1 MKTIKIV
8 FFALACL
15 VLTTN
20 FAMAVEPEKQ
30 KIEKEKIQLLKKI
43 KRSVS
48 STSFADFMKE
58 GITEQVVVRCTV
70 NKNNRV
76 VVSKVI
82 GFDDELKKAIRENM
96 NSKLIKASSDLVGQE
111 LALHFTFKMK

>member
-20 FAMAVEPEKQ
+20 FAMAVKPEKQ
-30 KIEKEKIQLLKKI
+30 KINKEKIELLKKI

-48 STSFADFMKE
+48 KTNIAGFMQK
-58 GITEQVVVRCTV
+58 GKTEQIVLRCTV
-70 NKNNRV
+70 NENNRV

-82 GFDDELKKAIRENM
+82 GFDDELKKAVRKNM
-96 NSKLIKASSDLVGQE
+96 NGRLIKASSDMVGQE
-111 LALHFTFKMK
+111 LALQFTFKMK

>member
-30 KIEKEKIQLLKKI
+30 KIEKEKIQLLPG
-43 KRSVS
+43 
-48 STSFADFMKE
+48 DFY
-58 GITEQVVVRCTV
+58 
-70 NKNNRV
+70 
-76 VVSKVI
+76 
-82 GFDDELKKAIRENM
+82 L
-96 NSKLIKASSDLVGQE
+96 
-111 LALHFTFKMK
+111 

>member
-1 MKTIKIV
+1 MKTIKVV

-20 FAMAVEPEKQ
+20 FAMAIEPEKQ
-30 KIEKEKIQLLKKI
+30 KIEKEKIVLLKKI

-48 STSFADFMKE
+48 QTSFTDFIKT
-58 GITEQVVVRCTV
+58 GNTEQVVVRCSV
-70 NKNNRV
+70 NENNRV

-82 GFDDELKKAIRENM
+82 GFDDELKAAIQQNLEGKR
-96 NSKLIKASSDLVGQE
+96 IKTSPEMVGEE
-111 LALHFTFKMK
+111 LAVLFTFKSK